1 MMLWSRTG
9 SWELLSLLSTTAAD
23 DKNLSDVIQ
32 AEMFTDQS
40 CLLTSLLSDIS
51 LDLPWEVIVMC
62 ERKNRMVLSRVH
74 TSAYGQQSY
83 FVFLTLFP
91 EKWIR
96 YCKKA
101 LFCNVKKKVRKN
113 PSLYLEPPQK
123 LMGFILGRAHP
134 TTQWPP
140 KPIKNFFKTREK
152 NQPKKKKKKKKKNQT
167 RVKTWSEEG
176 KNDRFLWVWMSNEKK

>member
-9 SWELLSLLSTTAAD
+9 TWELLSLLSTTAAD

-123 LMGFILGRAHP
+123 LMGFILGRDPSSIQVSSKSIQYFLYNPAD
-134 TTQWPP
+134 
-140 KPIKNFFKTREK
+140 KPTRE
-152 NQPKKKKKKKKKNQT
+152 QKKKKKNQT